1 MKLFYGSIF
10 PHVAF
15 HPDEVQHI
23 TKVLRIKEGTE
34 LHLTDGQGNSVRG
47 VLTVQGKKVGLADV
61 EHLPKQDKNPFQL
74 HIAMAPTKNI
84 DRTEFFLE
92 KAVEMRVDE
101 ITFLLTDHSE
111 RKNINLE
118 RLEKQAIAAS
128 KQSLRMHFPKIHP
141 LTKLTDFI
149 KNHAENIFVTHCHE
163 RFERV
168 LLTEFH
174 FDEKNT
180 FLVGPEGDFSPREIE
195 MLSEKNIKAVSL
207 GDQRLRTETAGIFLA
222 AWNYQRGFSK

>member
-10 PHVAF
+10 PNVAF

-23 TKVLRIKEGTE
+23 TKVLRIKEGTV
-34 LHLTDGQGNSVRG
+34 LYLTDGQGNSVRG
-47 VLTVQGKKVGLADV
+47 ELTIQGKKANLVHV
-61 EHLPKQDKNPFQL
+61 EHLPKLDKSPFQL
-74 HIAMAPTKNI
+74 HIAIAPTKNI
-84 DRTEFFLE
+84 DRMEFFLE
-92 KAVEMRVDE
+92 KAVEMGVDE
-101 ITFLLTDHSE
+101 ITFLLTDNSE

-128 KQSLRMHFPKIHP
+128 KQSLRMYFPKINP
-141 LTKLTDFI
+141 LTKLSDFI
-149 KNHAENIFVTHCHE
+149 KNHSENIFVAHCNE

-168 LLTEFH
+168 FLTEFH

-180 FLVGPEGDFSPREIE
+180 FLVGPEGDFSQREIE

-207 GDQRLRTETAGIFLA
+207 GTQRLRTETAGIFLS